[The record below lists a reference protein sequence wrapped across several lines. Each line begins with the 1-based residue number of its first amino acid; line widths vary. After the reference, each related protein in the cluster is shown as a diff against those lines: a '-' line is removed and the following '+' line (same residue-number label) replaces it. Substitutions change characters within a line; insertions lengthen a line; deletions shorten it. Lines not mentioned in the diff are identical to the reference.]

1 MSIQRVCFVG
11 AGTMGSINSLVCSL
25 AGYQTVLYDLS
36 EEALRRAPLG
46 QKLIGAQ
53 LVADGVHGQSAID
66 AAIERIERIS
76 DPARAAADVDLLSE
90 SVHEQLDLKRKVHA
104 QFDELC
110 PAKTI
115 MTTNTSSLLVSEIE
129 IGVKRLER
137 FAAMHFH
144 GLGSLVDIVRGT
156 RTRAETVEALVGY
169 VRSIGQVPVV
179 IRKDSPGYL
188 HNAMLISLLRTAILL
203 VADGVG
209 DPEDVDRCWM
219 LVQRTPVGPF
229 GQLDWI
235 GINVG
240 LDVAEQEYER
250 TGSEDALRMA
260 QFLRPYIDRGELGVK
275 TGKGFYSYPNPTWQQ
290 PGFLTGENG

>member
-1 MSIQRVCFVG
+1 
-11 AGTMGSINSLVCSL
+11 MGSINSLICAL
-25 AGYQTVLYDLS
+25 AGYETVLYDLS

-53 LVADGVHGQSAID
+53 LVARGTHQQSAVD
-66 AAIERIERIS
+66 EAIGRIERIS
-76 DPARAAADVDLLSE
+76 DPARAAADADLLSE

-110 PAKTI
+110 PPRTI

-129 IGVKRLER
+129 IGVLRGER

-144 GLGSLVDIVRGT
+144 GLGSLVDIVRGA
-156 RTRAETVEALVGY
+156 RTSPETVEALVGY

-179 IRKDSPGYL
+179 LRKESPGYL

-209 DPEDVDRCWM
+209 EPEDVDRCWM
-219 LVQRTPVGPF
+219 LVQGTPTGPF
-229 GQLDWI
+229 GMLDWI
-235 GINVG
+235 GLNVG

-250 TGSEDALRMA
+250 SGSEEALRMA
-260 QFLRPYIDRGELGVK
+260 RFLRPYVERGELGVK
-275 TGKGFYSYPNPTWQQ
+275 TGKGFYVYPDPTWQR
-290 PGFLTGENG
+290 PGFLTGEAD